1 MNEKAIAIDAQS
13 IWKLPNFIV
22 ATISILSAILM
33 VGLSWGMATAKVDAI
48 NEKINRIETSYA
60 SDEQI
65 NTIKVMIQGLENTI
79 NVRLKNLED
88 ALKSK

>member
-1 MNEKAIAIDAQS
+1 MKTKTAVIQEDT

-33 VGLSWGMATAKVDAI
+33 VGLAWGVTTSKIDSL
-48 NEKINRIETSYA
+48 NEKILRIETTYA

-65 NTIKVMIQGLENTI
+65 STIKVMLQGLEKTMDI
-79 NVRLKNLED
+79 RLKNIEETIR
-88 ALKSK
+88 KK